1 MSTTNLAAQTL
12 QRQISDGTWQPGNK
26 LPGQRGLAESM
37 GISRAT
43 LREALSML
51 EALGFVRSLP
61 GRGTLVTRGPAG
73 SVPDTS
79 RLATKDAAEHAA
91 LTSALPTALA
101 PTHSQALQQ
110 LWQFRFCIES
120 ASAALAARNMR
131 LDQASRLWD
140 VQARMEEEARVH
152 GMAGTGASDLE
163 FHRFIA
169 VLSGNA
175 HLQEVLSSF
184 DSEIGRAVAVPVA
197 DAGRIDDVLRE
208 HRAIAAAI
216 CAGDAQGAREA
227 MQQHLRNAAR
237 SLGFEFTDP

>member
-1 MSTTNLAAQTL
+1 MSTTNLAAKTL

-26 LPGQRGLAESM
+26 LPGQRELAESM

-61 GRGTLVTRGPAG
+61 GRGTLITHGTADAASDP
-73 SVPDTS
+73 S
-79 RLATKDAAEHAA
+79 RLTSKDAAEFPAP
-91 LTSALPTALA
+91 TSTLPTALA

-131 LDQASRLWD
+131 LDQASQLWD
-140 VQARMEEEARVH
+140 VQARMEAAARTH
-152 GMAGTGASDLE
+152 GMAGTGATDLE
-163 FHRFIA
+163 FHRLIA
-169 VLSGNA
+169 ALSGNA
-175 HLQEVLSSF
+175 HLQEVLESF

-197 DAGRIDDVLRE
+197 EAGRINDVLRE

-216 CAGDAQGAREA
+216 CAGDAQDAREA
-227 MQQHLRNAAR
+227 MQQHLRNSAQ